1 MSRLCRSEFWELTSA
16 AALLGL
22 FVAVVL
28 AGCNDATESALERL
42 DVNST
47 PAAERL
53 SVAEFRDLSIPE
65 QTDVLLR
72 FYEVDRTAEC
82 PNVEYTGGTSDLYDG
97 VRSDSLN
104 EPDERPMS
112 ELLIEHCSE
121 GGTE

>member
-1 MSRLCRSEFWELTSA
+1 
-16 AALLGL
+16 LLGL
-22 FVAVVL
+22 FVAVAL

-42 DVNST
+42 DVNAM
-47 PAAERL
+47 PAADRL
-53 SVAEFRDLSIPE
+53 SAAEFRDLSIPE

-82 PNVEYTGGTSDLYDG
+82 PNVEYEGGTSGLYDD

-112 ELLIEHCSE
+112 DLLIEHCLE

>member
-1 MSRLCRSEFWELTSA
+1 MSRRFGGNSWALTSA
-16 AALLGL
+16 AAFLGL

-42 DVNST
+42 DVNAT

-53 SVAEFRDLSIPE
+53 SAAEFRDLSIPE

-72 FYEVDRTAEC
+72 FYEIDRTAEC
-82 PNVEYTGGTSDLYDG
+82 PNVEYEGGTSDLYEG

-104 EPDERPMS
+104 VPDERPMS